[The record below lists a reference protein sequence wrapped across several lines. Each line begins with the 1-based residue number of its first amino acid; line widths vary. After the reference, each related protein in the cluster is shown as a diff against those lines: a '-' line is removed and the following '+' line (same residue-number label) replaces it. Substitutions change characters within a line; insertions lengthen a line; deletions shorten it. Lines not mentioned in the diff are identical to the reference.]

1 MKTFLIAGGIA
12 VAALA
17 APQLALASERG
28 NVPTTGST
36 IVVTAEHQR
45 DWDRGNR
52 LEADGL
58 RDMQKAQRDL
68 VRYSADVVEA
78 QDKRDT
84 SASRARNAREAFDT
98 LTARPLFT
106 DSAEARD
113 WAKRVEES
121 ASDWERF
128 EERSAEGARELERAQ
143 RRQANAQEDV
153 EKAQKKIDEGRAM
166 MADAERLS
174 QGRR

>member
-1 MKTFLIAGGIA
+1 MKTFLIAGGLA
-12 VAALA
+12 VAAFA
-17 APQLALASERG
+17 APQLAMASERSS
-28 NVPTTGST
+28 VPT

-52 LEADGL
+52 MEADGL
-58 RDMQKAQRDL
+58 GEMEKAQRDL

-84 SASRARNAREAFDT
+84 SASRALNAREAFEN

-106 DSAEARD
+106 DAEEARD
-113 WAKRVEES
+113 WAKRVEET

-128 EERSAEGARELERAQ
+128 EERSAEGARDLERAQ
-143 RRQANAQEDV
+143 RRQRNAQENVDD
-153 EKAQKKIDEGRAM
+153 AQAKIDEGRAM
-166 MADAERLS
+166 MAQAEQLS
-174 QGRR
+174 QRR